1 MRLFYPQDGLK
12 YSVSIKQGQLDS
24 SHTVPVP
31 RQCQHTQLVVMDVLY
46 AVMAGPLPEALSQ
59 VKGIRLLCHPCAPV
73 LSASQVCRKI
83 KAPLLLLLLASGG
96 LLWLGEMGSGPAIEA
111 VSVV

>member
-1 MRLFYPQDGLK
+1 MG
-12 YSVSIKQGQLDS
+12 
-24 SHTVPVP
+24 
-31 RQCQHTQLVVMDVLY
+31 VLY

-59 VKGIRLLCHPCAPV
+59 VKGVRLLCHPCAPV
-73 LSASQVCRKI
+73 MSASQVCRKI
-83 KAPLLLLLLASGG
+83 KTPLLLLLASGG